1 LDPLD
6 DALIM
11 SAVKEGRLEMLAILF
26 ERHHVRLFNFFLRL
40 TRDRERSEDLVQEL
54 FVRILKYRHT
64 FRADGSFTAWAYQ
77 IARHVHLSQLRRQR
91 PELPLDEILDR
102 QPDPTESP
110 SHRLERE
117 EEEDFLQRALE
128 RLPLRKRE
136 LLLLSR
142 QPDLKYKDLA
152 VVFECSLGAVKV
164 SVHRAVHDLRKAFLE
179 VQGGSA

>member
-6 DALIM
+6 DALVM
-11 SAVKEGRLEMLAILF
+11 SAVKEGRLEMLAVLF
-26 ERHHVRLFNFFLRL
+26 ERHHVRLFSFFLRL

-64 FRADGSFTAWAYQ
+64 FRTDGSFTAWMYQ
-77 IARHVHLSQLRRQR
+77 IARHVHLSHLRRQK
-91 PELPLDEILDR
+91 PDLPLDEVLDHE
-102 QPDPTESP
+102 PDSAESAP
-110 SHRLERE
+110 GRLERE
-117 EEEDFLQRALE
+117 EEEDHLRQALE
-128 RLPLRKRE
+128 KLPLRKRE

-152 VVFECSLGAVKV
+152 AMFECSVGAIKV

>member
-1 LDPLD
+1 LELE
-6 DALIM
+6 DAAVM
-11 SAVKEGRLEMLAILF
+11 SAVKEGRLEMLAVLF
-26 ERHHVRLFNFFLRL
+26 ERHHLRLFHFFLRL

-64 FRADGSFTAWAYQ
+64 FQPEGSFVAWMYQ
-77 IARHVHLSQLRRQR
+77 IARHVHYSHLRRRR
-91 PELPLDEILDR
+91 PEQPLEAELDR
-102 QPDPTESP
+102 QPDPAEP
-110 SHRLERE
+110 ADRRLERE
-117 EEEDFLQRALE
+117 EEESLLKRALE

-142 QPDLKYKDLA
+142 HPDLQYKDLA
-152 VVFECSLGAVKV
+152 AMFECSLGAVKV